1 MLSILSLF
9 AFALVANAAD
19 IVFNMSDPNAYVAE
33 SNKVTYATTASTAV
47 KYASGTVFTNA
58 PITITTTS
66 TDANNG
72 IAAFTQSESKNK
84 AIQIRGY
91 VDSKLVFKTTDGSVI
106 TKIAISGSSINTT
119 YLKADV
125 GAIAN
130 SAWTGSSNKVEIS
143 IIKSTIQINTIT
155 VTTASADAITA
166 PTFSVAEGTYY
177 EAQTVTITNPN
188 SSGKV
193 YYTINGDDPTAAS
206 TEYTAPIKIAATTTL
221 KAIVVDGEKKSDIT
235 SATYTIEAPVE
246 VANIADYLKK
256 DDLAAVKFTNPV
268 TAVYQSGSYLYVK
281 DDSGVALIYGSVG
294 QTYANGAVI
303 PAGFSGVKKY
313 YNGIIELDVNAFG
326 SDSFEVSTENNGA
339 ITAVEKKLADI
350 TANDVHQYVF
360 LKGVTYDATKKIFT
374 DAAEKKLAVFNR
386 FSGITLPTDGEYD
399 VYGFVAVYK
408 ANANADAVVQ
418 LYPTEFVSKK
428 TVASVAEFKALGVG
442 GIAKF
447 TCPLTVTAVYK
458 ASNNNVNYYV
468 QDEDGDGIVIFG
480 AIADLPEYE
489 KTDIIPAGF
498 TGTYAEYNG
507 LPEITDC
514 EGLAEATETGTIVT
528 TATTIEEIGTDAICS
543 VVELS
548 GAEILDIDGSNF
560 NIKDETRTVPAYNK
574 FNLERIEAYTGLKI
588 VGIVD
593 VRNGAVQILPI
604 EIDYSNGTAEEAE
617 ISDENDIVITTGE
630 GSIIVEGG
638 DEIQVVTPD
647 GRATT
652 VKGSGDTPDRRRRRI
667 IETENGIYIVVV
679 DGEVVEKVYVE

>member
-72 IAAFTQSESKNK
+72 IAAFTQSEKKNK

-193 YYTINGDDPTAAS
+193 YYTTNGNDPTAAS

-246 VANIADYLKK
+246 VANIADYLTK
-256 DDLAAVKFTNPV
+256 DDLAAVKFTNSV

-294 QTYANGAVI
+294 QTYANGDVI

-360 LKGVTYDATKKIFT
+360 LKGVTFNATDKKLT
-374 DAAEKKLAVFNR
+374 DADDKELAVFKR
-386 FSGITLPTDGEYD
+386 FSALPTTDGEYD
-399 VYGFVAVYK
+399 VYGFIAVYQK
-408 ANANADAVVQ
+408 TIQ
-418 LYPTEFVSKK
+418 IYPTEFAVDN
-428 TVASVAEFKALGVG
+428 VAEFKALGVG
-442 GIAKF
+442 GVAKF
-447 TCPLTVTAVYK
+447 NCPLTVVAVHK
-458 ASNNNVNYYV
+458 TTNNVNYYV
-468 QDEDGDGIVIFG
+468 QDESGDGIVIYG
-480 AIADLPEYE
+480 AIDDLPTYE
-489 KTDIIPAGF
+489 AKDIIPAGF
-498 TGTYAEYNG
+498 TGTYAKYNG
-507 LPEITDC
+507 LPGITNCTD
-514 EGLAEATETGTIVT
+514 LAEATEQGTIV
-528 TATTIEEIGTDAICS
+528 ATSISLEEIGTDAICS
-543 VVELS
+543 VVELQ

-560 NIKDETRTVPAYNK
+560 SIKDATGTVDAFNK
-574 FNLERIEAYTGLKI
+574 FGLERIEAYKGLKI

-593 VRNGAVQILPI
+593 VRNDAVQILPI

-617 ISDENDIVITTGE
+617 ISDDDDIVVSTGE

-638 DEIQVVTPD
+638 DVIQVVTPD

-652 VKGSGDTPDRRRRRI
+652 VKGSGDTPDRRRRI

>member
-1 MLSILSLF
+1 MRKLLLSILSLF
-9 AFALVANAAD
+9 AFAIASNAAD
-19 IVFNMSDPNAYVAE
+19 IVFDMSDPNAYVAE
-33 SNKVTYATTASTAV
+33 SNKVTYSTTASTAV

-193 YYTINGDDPTAAS
+193 YYTTNGDDPTAES
-206 TEYTAPIKIAATTTL
+206 TEYTRPIEITATTTL
-221 KAIVVDGEKKSDIT
+221 KAVVIDGEKKSDIT
-235 SATYTIEAPVE
+235 SATYTIAAPVE
-246 VANIADYLKK
+246 VANIADYLTK

-294 QTYANGAVI
+294 QTYANGDVI

-326 SDSFEVSTENNGA
+326 SDSFKASAENTGA
-339 ITAVEKKLADI
+339 IAAAEKKLADI
-350 TANDVHQYVF
+350 TAANVHQYVF
-360 LKGVTYDATKKIFT
+360 LKGVTYDATNKKFT
-374 DAAEKKLAVFNR
+374 DAADKELALAVYKR
-386 FSGITLPTDGEYD
+386 FSALPTTDGEYD
-399 VYGFVAVYK
+399 VYGFITVYQK
-408 ANANADAVVQ
+408 TIQ
-418 LYPTEFVSKK
+418 IYPTEFA
-428 TVASVAEFKALGVG
+428 VASVAEFKDLDVG
-442 GIAKF
+442 GVAKF
-447 TCPLTVTAVYK
+447 TCPLTVVAVHK
-458 ASNNNVNYYV
+458 TTNNVNYYV
-468 QDEDGDGIVIFG
+468 QDESGDGIVIYG
-480 AIADLPEYE
+480 AIDDLPTYE
-489 KTDIIPAGF
+489 AKDIIPAGF
-498 TGTYAEYNG
+498 TGTYAKYNG
-507 LPEITDC
+507 LPGITNCTD
-514 EGLAEATETGTIVT
+514 LAEATEQGTIV
-528 TATTIEEIGTDAICS
+528 AADISLEEIGTDAICS
-543 VVELS
+543 VVELQR
-548 GAEILDIDGSNF
+548 AEILDIDGSNF
-560 NIKDETRTVPAYNK
+560 NIKDETATVAAYNK
-574 FNLERIEAYTGLKI
+574 FGLKKIEAYTGLKI

-593 VRNGAVQILPI
+593 VYNGKIQILPI

-617 ISDENDIVITTGE
+617 ISDEDDVVITTGE

-652 VKGSGDTPDRRRRRI
+652 VKGSGDTPDRRRRI